1 MAWTIRQMGDFGR
14 LAGMGTAQPRWYPL
28 NPCSVWGHSGPH
40 AAVSMLTSRRMS
52 ARPFGPRLVA
62 NRAHRRTIS
71 AAPQEVS
78 QSRPNYKAGCW
89 HGVFGE
95 HVRSFPN
102 IFGLTGGDC
111 GEGRATVSLG
121 RAPTAPRLAALV
133 HSGSRAV
140 PGHRRPI
147 HVPSQGERNRARLAM
162 NEKERHEI
170 EALLPWHAAGT
181 LSRRDADRVEQ
192 ALADDPELARRYDL
206 VRQELAETIHLNETL
221 GVPSARAM
229 EKLFATIDAEEAGAP
244 RRRRKRIS
252 RPLSLGT
259 AST

>member
-78 QSRPNYKAGCW
+78 QSRRNYKAGCW

-95 HVRSFPN
+95 HVRSFPD

-111 GEGRATVSLG
+111 ARPSRLV
-121 RAPTAPRLAALV
+121 APRPRRVLLLWCI
-133 HSGSRAV
+133 SGSRAF
-140 PGHRRPI
+140 PGHCRAI
-147 HVPSQGERNRARLAM
+147 HVPSSLLKAKGIERDWL
-162 NEKERHEI
+162 
-170 EALLPWHAAGT
+170 
-181 LSRRDADRVEQ
+181 
-192 ALADDPELARRYDL
+192 
-206 VRQELAETIHLNETL
+206 
-221 GVPSARAM
+221 
-229 EKLFATIDAEEAGAP
+229 
-244 RRRRKRIS
+244 
-252 RPLSLGT
+252 
-259 AST
+259 

>member
-14 LAGMGTAQPRWYPL
+14 LAGMATAQPRWYSL

-78 QSRPNYKAGCW
+78 QSRRNYKAGCW

-95 HVRSFPN
+95 HVRSFPD
-102 IFGLTGGDC
+102 IFGLTGRL
-111 GEGRATVSLG
+111 RATVSLG

-133 HSGSRAV
+133 HQRKPCHSRAIA
-140 PGHRRPI
+140 GR
-147 HVPSQGERNRARLAM
+147 STS
-162 NEKERHEI
+162 
-170 EALLPWHAAGT
+170 LLRF
-181 LSRRDADRVEQ
+181 SRRRES
-192 ALADDPELARRYDL
+192 
-206 VRQELAETIHLNETL
+206 NEV
-221 GVPSARAM
+221 GY
-229 EKLFATIDAEEAGAP
+229 E
-244 RRRRKRIS
+244 
-252 RPLSLGT
+252 
-259 AST
+259 